1 MADSFNI
8 EVGDSFEIN
17 DKYGRHL
24 HFVIAEES
32 AKDHSLIILVYISS
46 ANTVYKDKTT
56 IIKPGE
62 HPYITDTN
70 NESWV
75 RYQNTIICSRA
86 EIAQLITKH
95 FGKIP
100 DTLLKRIQNGFE
112 TSEKVN
118 RGIKRMYFEWKMD
131 KLFDS
136 LK

>member
-1 MADSFNI
+1 MAGNFSI

-17 DKYGRHL
+17 DEHGKHL

-46 ANTVYKDKTT
+46 ANTIYKDETT

-62 HPYITDTN
+62 HPYINDTN

-75 RYQNTIICSRA
+75 RYQSTIICSRD

-95 FGKIP
+95 FGKIS
-100 DTLLKRIQNGFE
+100 DALLKRIQDGFE
-112 TSEKVN
+112 TSERVS
-118 RGIKRMYFEWKMD
+118 RRIKNMMFMVKISF
-131 KLFDS
+131 LFN
-136 LK
+136 

>member
-1 MADSFNI
+1 MADSFSI

-17 DKYGRHL
+17 NQYGKHL

-46 ANTVYKDKTT
+46 ANTVYKDTTT

-62 HPYITDTN
+62 HPYITDTD

-75 RYQNTIICSRA
+75 RYQNTIICSRDK
-86 EIAQLITKH
+86 ITQLITKH
-95 FGKIP
+95 FGKIS
-100 DTLLKRIQNGFE
+100 DTLLKRIQDGFE
-112 TSEKVN
+112 ISGKVN
-118 RGIKRMYFEWKMD
+118 NEIKKIYFEWKMD
-131 KLFDS
+131 KSFDS